1 MGRQSRICGDTCGRP
16 YEGRVDASQRVD
28 TPAGS
33 ELERERA
40 VMSTPKQRNQFRTSF
55 GGYSNLKETYP
66 MTSDVDDFK

>member
-33 ELERERA
+33 ELEKG
-40 VMSTPKQRNQFRTSF
+40 PLCQYRN
-55 GGYSNLKETYP
+55 KET
-66 MTSDVDDFK
+66 SSEHRLGNIRV